1 LKTYYLILSILILC
15 SCKKER
21 DINDSKYRNSNYIFY
36 KENGQEGYWQ
46 KISKNSDFKY
56 NKGTLNNYYDNG
68 NKFGELVISDNFSN
82 RIEKFFNKETS
93 ELTKTIFYK
102 DNLEYK
108 RVHENGYQKYY
119 YSNKGLIINEE
130 GLVKKNLEQ
139 GLWKRYW
146 NVDGKL
152 KEIINFK
159 DGKPHGE
166 RKNYWKNGNL
176 KSSAYWDSGIQSG
189 KGFFYYEN
197 GNLEESNYWLN
208 EKLHGVYKAYYPDK
222 TLKTHCN
229 YWNNQTLDTCRN
241 YYPNGNLKK
250 LELYKLDT
258 ISLESSGKA
267 LLYYESGKLQIETE
281 VINYKPNGKAKYYNE
296 QGKLIEIVTFENGVK
311 IKSTLK

>member
-1 LKTYYLILSILILC
+1 MKTFYLILSILILY

-46 KISKNSDFKY
+46 KISENSNFKY

-68 NKFGELVISDNFSN
+68 NKFGELEISDSFFN

-93 ELTKTIFYK
+93 ELTKTIWYK

-108 RVHENGYQKYY
+108 RAYENGYQKYY

-130 GLVKKNLEQ
+130 GFVKKNLEQ

-146 NVDGKL
+146 NEDGKL

-176 KSSAYWDSGIQSG
+176 KSSAYWDSGLQSG

-197 GNLEESNYWLN
+197 GNLEESNYRFN

-229 YWNNQTLDTCRN
+229 YWNNHPLDTCRN

-258 ISLESSGKA
+258 ISLSSSGKA
-267 LLYYESGKLQIETE
+267 FFYYESGKLQTETE
-281 VINYKPNGKAKYYNE
+281 VLNYKPNGIAKYYNK
-296 QGKLIEIVTFENGVK
+296 QGKLIEIITFENGVK